1 MACGCNK
8 GKVAPAS
15 SNQKKIDTSAAQKKV
30 AQSLPIVS
38 TKKTGQVSVP
48 QKISK
53 RQ

>member
-8 GKVAPAS
+8 GKAVPAS
-15 SNQKKIDTSAAQKKV
+15 NGTKKVDTSAAQKKI
-30 AQSLPIVS
+30 AQNLPIVS